1 MHSTDPDAPSD
12 FTTARARLLAELR
25 AEGITDAR
33 VLHALEQVPRH
44 EFVRPEDHTHAYDN
58 RALPIGGG
66 QTISQPYIVA
76 TMTQLAQLHG
86 RDRVLEIGTGSGY
99 QAAVLAVLTAE
110 VYSIEIDPV
119 LADTARERLSRL
131 GYRNVTVRAGDGFY
145 GWEEHA
151 PFDAI
156 LITAAAPSIPERL
169 VAQLKVG
176 GCLVMPL
183 GEGGYQTLIRARKT
197 EGGLAV
203 ERFDDVLFVPMTG
216 AIRSR
221 TP

>member
-1 MHSTDPDAPSD
+1 MPSSDANSPSD
-12 FTTARARLLAELR
+12 SAAARARLLAELR
-25 AEGITDAR
+25 SEGVTDVR
-33 VLHALEQVPRH
+33 VLHAMAQVPRQ
-44 EFVRPEDHTHAYDN
+44 EFVRTEDQSRAYDN

-76 TMTQLAQLHG
+76 IMTQLAELHG
-86 RDRVLEIGTGSGY
+86 GERVLEIGTGSGY
-99 QAAVLAVLTAE
+99 QAAVLALLTAE

-119 LADTARERLSRL
+119 LADSARQRLVQL

-145 GWEEHA
+145 GWAEEA

-156 LITAAAPSIPERL
+156 LITAAAPRIPERL
-169 VAQLKVG
+169 VGQLKLG
-176 GCLVMPL
+176 GRLVMPL
-183 GEGGYQTLIRARKT
+183 GDGAYQTLIRGRKT
-197 EGGLAV
+197 QSGLAV

-216 AIRSR
+216 AIRSP